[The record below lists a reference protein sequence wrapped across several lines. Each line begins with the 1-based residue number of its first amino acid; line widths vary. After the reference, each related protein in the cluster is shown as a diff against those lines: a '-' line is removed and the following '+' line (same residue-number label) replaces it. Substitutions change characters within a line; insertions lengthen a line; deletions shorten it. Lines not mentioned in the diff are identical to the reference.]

1 MRMTEKAVVDGREER
16 AYNED
21 DYPGIVKET
30 TAGRNLNGRSVR
42 ERDGESHAASK
53 PLSNGILTCGRKRWL
68 RGTASQ
74 MPKI

>member
-30 TAGRNLNGRSVR
+30 TAGRNLNRRSVR
-42 ERDGESHAASK
+42 EREREPCCFQTSFEWHPDV
-53 PLSNGILTCGRKRWL
+53 W
-68 RGTASQ
+68 
-74 MPKI
+74 